1 MSTFNNSVDAK
12 NTVQYDLSGLQDP
25 TVVATRGAPGS
36 TFRKLSNPPRFYLK
50 LDDGE
55 TTNWLDLYASGLV
68 YGQNVG
74 TGAQVLKN
82 VVSNTLTFRTLK
94 NTDQQ
99 LVITQGSNEITI
111 NANTNE
117 LRYPIILTTTTND
130 FETFWAYQMPLNSC
144 EKIAVKVVGQKL
156 DGTHRNLFERVGLFF
171 NNSGTVQ
178 SQRVWQVTSSF
189 RTNENIKIRY
199 EISGDV
205 VQIQVKS
212 LNSDPYRWKGEI
224 VHLPLVV

>member
-25 TVVATRGAPGS
+25 TVVATRGALGS